1 MKKVMCTGTFDIIHK
16 GHLYYLSQARRY
28 GDKLIV
34 VVARDKTS
42 YKFKGRKPINNERK
56 RLRAVSELKI
66 VDKAVLG
73 RHGNIFNIIEEIKPD
88 VICLGYDQKITVK
101 DLRKELKK
109 RNIKAKVV
117 RIKAYK
123 PRIYKSSKIAA
134 KRH

>member
-1 MKKVMCTGTFDIIHK
+1 MCTGTFDIIHK
-16 GHLYYLSQARRY
+16 GHLYYLSQAKKY

-42 YKFKGRKPINNERK
+42 HKFKGRKPINNERK
-56 RLRAVSELKI
+56 RLQAVSKLKI

-88 VICLGYDQKITVK
+88 VICLGYDQKVK
-101 DLRKELKK
+101 IHDLRKELIK
-109 RNIKAKVV
+109 RSIRAKVV

-123 PRIYKSSKIAA
+123 PEIYKSSRIAVKKRKI
-134 KRH
+134 